1 MLHTFQTVHF
11 IGIGGYGMS
20 ALAYI
25 LLRTGYVVQGSDIKM
40 STLVESLENSGAK
53 IFRGHSPAHI
63 DGADLVVYSTAIPA
77 DNSELAAARGK
88 SLTVWHR
95 SELLAALLNT
105 GCGIAVAGAHGKT
118 TTSAMLSLILEKGGL
133 DPTALVGGEV
143 PSFNGNA
150 RLGSSNII
158 VAEACESDHSFLR
171 YKPYLALI
179 TNIEADHLEHY
190 EGNFQY
196 LLEGYRQFINNVKRE
211 GTLIYCGDDPFLMEM
226 QALLPPNSLSYG
238 LSQSVDFRG
247 ELLELQ
253 EMGSRFAVSCK
264 GEHKGNLVLN
274 IPGSHNVLN
283 ALGAAAAALV
293 LGVDFKA
300 VQEALYSFTG
310 ARRRFEK
317 IGEENDI
324 LVIDDYAH
332 HSTEV
337 RVTLEAA
344 RRSGRRVICVFQPHR
359 YTRTSFLWNEFVEA
373 FNDADILMLSEIYG
387 AGEEPLEGVNS
398 GELGLQISERTQKN
412 VYVAKTGEE
421 LLQRLIKVA
430 VKGDI
435 VLTMGAGDIWQ
446 VGRNYYQYLLRNS
459 SIHAME
465 DQG

>member
-1 MLHTFQTVHF
+1 MLHNLQTVHF

-25 LLRTGYVVQGSDIKM
+25 LLRTGYTVQGSDIKM
-40 STLVESLENSGAK
+40 SKLVESLENSGAK
-53 IFRGHSPAHI
+53 IFKGHNPAHI
-63 DGADLVVYSTAIPA
+63 NGAELVVYSTAIPA
-77 DNSELAAARGK
+77 DNNELVAARERG
-88 SLTVWHR
+88 LTVWHR
-95 SELLAALLNT
+95 SELLAALLNS

-171 YKPYLALI
+171 YKPYLALL

-196 LLEGYRQFINNVKRE
+196 LLDGYRQFIKNIKRE
-211 GTLIYCGDDPFLMEM
+211 GTLVYCGDDPFLMGM
-226 QALLPPNSLSYG
+226 QALLPPNAMSYG
-238 LSQSVDFRG
+238 LSQGVDFRG
-247 ELLELQ
+247 EILELK

-264 GEHKGNLVLN
+264 SEHKGNLVLN
-274 IPGSHNVLN
+274 VPGFHNVLN
-283 ALGAAAAALV
+283 ALGAAAAAFV

-324 LVIDDYAH
+324 LLIDDYAH
-332 HSTEV
+332 HPTEV

-359 YTRTSFLWNEFVEA
+359 YTRTSFLWKDFVEA
-373 FNDADILMLSEIYG
+373 FKDADILMLSEIYS

-398 GELGLQISERTQKN
+398 GELGLQISERTKKD
-412 VYVAKTGEE
+412 VFVAKTGEE
-421 LLQRLIKVA
+421 LLQRLIRVA

-446 VGRNYYQYLLRNS
+446 AGRNFYRFLRR
-459 SIHAME
+459 
-465 DQG
+465 